1 MGTIGT
7 KGISSDSCFF
17 VEAGR
22 IAEELKQKGVI
33 QFTSEDNETMAIK
46 IADALDAFRA
56 EGKTEWRE
64 FISQKLITWYV
75 RGMTDLAIRE
85 FFPDWASVPPGE
97 WSDYGKRLCYA
108 EGHFIEIGL
117 FHEPIDGDMYSG
129 TYSLQLFDGDD
140 VLFTAMVE

>member
-1 MGTIGT
+1 MGT
-7 KGISSDSCFF
+7 KGISSDAWLF

-22 IAEELKQKGVI
+22 IAAELEQKGVI
-33 QFTSEDNETMAIK
+33 KLSSEDNEAMAIK

-56 EGKTEWRE
+56 EGKSDWRE
-64 FISQKLITWYV
+64 FISQKLIAWYV
-75 RGMTDLAIRE
+75 RGMTDLSIRE

-97 WSDYGKRLCYA
+97 WSDYGKLLYYA

-129 TYSLQLFDGDD
+129 TYSLQLFDGDE